1 MNESLSGREGAVTT
15 LKKQLS
21 EADVALFQLVTGATE
36 VTAEESPMPA
46 RQARQAAPMALVG
59 ALLSTAAARHSI
71 RPDLARFLTQTITFH
86 EPAYN
91 DDELTVTAHVA
102 GQDAASHALRI
113 VARCDNQDGRRL
125 ADAEFLLNEQ

>member
-1 MNESLSGREGAVTT
+1 VSESVSGREGAVTT
-15 LKKQLS
+15 LIKQLS
-21 EADVALFQLVTGATE
+21 EADVALFQLVTGETE
-36 VTAEESPMPA
+36 VTAEESSMPA

-59 ALLSTAAARHSI
+59 ALLTTAAARHSI
-71 RPDLARFLTQTITFH
+71 RPDLARFLSETITFH

-91 DDELTVTAHVA
+91 DDALTVTAHVV
-102 GQDAASHALRI
+102 GQDAASRALRI

>member
-1 MNESLSGREGAVTT
+1 MSGREGAVTT
-15 LKKQLS
+15 LTKQLS
-21 EADVALFQLVTGATE
+21 EADVALFQLVTGETE

-46 RQARQAAPMALVG
+46 RQTRQAAPMALVG
-59 ALLSTAAARHSI
+59 ALLATAAARHSI
-71 RPDLARFLTQTITFH
+71 RPDLARFLSETVTFH

-91 DDELTVTAHVA
+91 DDALTVTAYVA